1 MQIIDKKE
9 LENGRF
15 TGTLPV
21 RGGPD
26 LPVWMVCGASD
37 GPTLV
42 LTAGVHGCEY
52 VGIMTLRR
60 LFAQLTPAQI
70 RGRVILLPLVNGEG
84 FYAGS
89 KQVVPSDGKN
99 INRVFPP
106 PEEGTPAQEIARTVV
121 EQIYPEADFLLDLH
135 GGDVNEA
142 MTPLV
147 FYPATAAPDVTAR
160 ACEAAQHL
168 EVMYRIPS
176 TAKNGLYS
184 YAAQCGIPALLMEV
198 GGLGLW
204 NEEQVALE
212 LRSIQSLMGY
222 LDMGLAPVKNNR
234 QQEAEEMCYAEAD
247 TSGLWFPAVQ
257 PEQSIT
263 AGQTLGR
270 IEDLEGHVLQTVHA
284 RWDGMVLYHTVSL
297 GVTTGDAL
305 VAYGK
310 IGLTS

>member
-1 MQIIDKKE
+1 MQIIDRKA
-9 LENGRF
+9 LDTRRI
-15 TGTLPV
+15 TGILPV
-21 RGGPD
+21 RGGTG
-26 LPVWMVCGASD
+26 LPVWMLCGASD

-52 VGIMTLRR
+52 VGIVTLRQ
-60 LFAQLTPAQI
+60 LFARLSPAQI

-106 PEEGTPAQEIARTVV
+106 PAEGTMAQEIARTVV
-121 EQIYPEADFLLDLH
+121 EQIYPNADFLLDLH

-147 FYPATAAPDVTAR
+147 FYPATAAPDVTAQ
-160 ACEAAQHL
+160 AKAAAQHL

-176 TAKNGLYS
+176 TVQNGLYS

-198 GGLGLW
+198 GGMGLW
-204 NEEQVALE
+204 TEKQVELE

-222 LDMGLAPVKNNR
+222 LDMGPAPVKNIR
-234 QQEAEEMCYAEAD
+234 QKEAKEMCYAEAES
-247 TSGLWFPAVQ
+247 SGLWFPEVK
-257 PEQSIT
+257 PEQLIS
-263 AGQTLGR
+263 AGQMLGR
-270 IEDLEGHVLQTVHA
+270 IEDLEGHILQTVHA
-284 RWDGMVLYHTVSL
+284 RWDGIVLYHTVSL
-297 GVTTGDAL
+297 GVAAEDAL
-305 VAYGK
+305 LAYGK
-310 IGLTS
+310 IEE

>member
-9 LENGRF
+9 LENGRI
-15 TGTLPV
+15 TGTLSV
-21 RGGPD
+21 RGGPG
-26 LPVWMVCGASD
+26 LPVWMICGASD
-37 GPTLV
+37 GLTLV

-60 LFAQLTPAQI
+60 LFAQLVPAQI
-70 RGRVILLPLVNGEG
+70 RGRVILLPLVNCEG

-106 PEEGTPAQEIARTVV
+106 PEEGTMAQEIARTVV
-121 EQIYPEADFLLDLH
+121 EQIYQEADFLLDLH

-147 FYPATAAPDVTAR
+147 FYPATAAPDVCTQAR
-160 ACEAAQHL
+160 AAAQHL

-176 TAKNGLYS
+176 TARNGLYS

-198 GGLGLW
+198 GGMGLW
-204 NEEQVALE
+204 TEEQVELE

-222 LDMGLAPVKNNR
+222 LDMGPTPVKNSR
-234 QQEAEEMCYAEAD
+234 QQEMMEMCYAEAEV
-247 TSGLWFPAVQ
+247 SGFWFPAIKT
-257 PEQSIT
+257 EHKIS
-263 AGQTLGR
+263 AGQILGR
-270 IEDLEGHVLQTVHA
+270 IEDLEGRILQTINA
-284 RWDGMVLYHTVSL
+284 RWDGMALYHTVSL

-305 VAYGK
+305 VAYGR
-310 IGLTS
+310 IG

>member
-1 MQIIDKKE
+1 MQITDRKE
-9 LENGRF
+9 WEAGRI

-21 RGGPD
+21 QGGPG
-26 LPVWMVCGASD
+26 LPVWMICGASD

-60 LFAQLTPAQI
+60 LFAQLAPAQI
-70 RGRVILLPLVNGEG
+70 RGRVILLPLVNSEG

-106 PEEGTPAQEIARTVV
+106 PEKGTIAQEIARTVV
-121 EQIYPEADFLLDLH
+121 EQIYQEADFLLDLH

-147 FYPATAAPDVTAR
+147 FYPATAAPEVTAQAR
-160 ACEAAQHL
+160 EAAQHL
-168 EVMYRIPS
+168 EVLYRIPS
-176 TAKNGLYS
+176 TAQNGLYS

-198 GGLGLW
+198 GGMGLW
-204 NEEQVALE
+204 TEEQVELE

-222 LDMGLAPVKNNR
+222 LDMGSAPVKNNR
-234 QQEAEEMCYAEAD
+234 QQEAEEMCYAEAEV
-247 TSGLWFPAVQ
+247 SGFWFPEIKT
-257 PEQSIT
+257 EQKIS
-263 AGQTLGR
+263 AGQMLGR
-270 IEDLEGHVLQTVHA
+270 IENLEGRILQTIRA
-284 RWDGMVLYHTVSL
+284 RWDGMALYHTVSL

-310 IGLTS
+310 IG

>member
-1 MQIIDKKE
+1 MQITDRKE
-9 LENGRF
+9 WEAGRI

-21 RGGPD
+21 RGGPG
-26 LPVWMVCGASD
+26 LPVWMICGASD

-60 LFAQLTPAQI
+60 LFAQLAPAQI
-70 RGRVILLPLVNGEG
+70 RGRGILLPLVNSEG

-106 PEEGTPAQEIARTVV
+106 PEKGTMAQEIARTVV
-121 EQIYPEADFLLDLH
+121 EQIYQEADFLLDLH

-147 FYPATAAPDVTAR
+147 FYPATAAPEVTAQAR
-160 ACEAAQHL
+160 EAAQHL
-168 EVMYRIPS
+168 EVLYRIPS
-176 TAKNGLYS
+176 TAQNGLYS

-198 GGLGLW
+198 GGMGLW
-204 NEEQVALE
+204 TEEQVELE

-222 LDMGLAPVKNNR
+222 LDMGPTPVKNSR
-234 QQEAEEMCYAEAD
+234 QQETMEMCYTEAD
-247 TSGLWFPAVQ
+247 TPGLWFPEVKA
-257 PEQSIT
+257 EQLIS
-263 AGQTLGR
+263 AGQMLGR
-270 IEDLEGHVLQTVHA
+270 IEDLEGRILQTIHA
-284 RWDGMVLYHTVSL
+284 RWDGMALYHTVSL

-310 IGLTS
+310 IG

>member
-1 MQIIDKKE
+1 M
-9 LENGRF
+9 
-15 TGTLPV
+15 
-21 RGGPD
+21 
-26 LPVWMVCGASD
+26 
-37 GPTLV
+37 
-42 LTAGVHGCEY
+42 
-52 VGIMTLRR
+52 
-60 LFAQLTPAQI
+60 
-70 RGRVILLPLVNGEG
+70 ILLPLVNGGG

-106 PEEGTPAQEIARTVV
+106 LEEGTLAQEIARTVV

-147 FYPATAAPDVTAR
+147 FYPATAAPDVTAQ

-222 LDMGLAPVKNNR
+222 LDMGPSPVKNNR

-247 TSGLWFPAVQ
+247 TSGLWLPAVQ
-257 PEQSIT
+257 PEQPIT

-270 IEDLEGHVLQTVHA
+270 IEDLEGRVLQTVHA

-310 IGLTS
+310 IE

>member
-1 MQIIDKKE
+1 MDDLRSI
-9 LENGRF
+9 GR
-15 TGTLPV
+15 
-21 RGGPD
+21 
-26 LPVWMVCGASD
+26 
-37 GPTLV
+37 PTLV

-60 LFAQLTPAQI
+60 LFAQLAPAQI
-70 RGRVILLPLVNGEG
+70 RGRVILLPLVNSEG

-106 PEEGTPAQEIARTVV
+106 PEKGTMAQEIARTVV
-121 EQIYPEADFLLDLH
+121 EQIYQEADFLLDLH

-147 FYPATAAPDVTAR
+147 FYPATAAPEVTAQAR
-160 ACEAAQHL
+160 EAAQHL
-168 EVMYRIPS
+168 EVLYRIPS
-176 TAKNGLYS
+176 TAQNGLYS

-198 GGLGLW
+198 GGMGLW
-204 NEEQVALE
+204 TEEQVELE

-222 LDMGLAPVKNNR
+222 LDMGPTPVKNSR
-234 QQEAEEMCYAEAD
+234 QQETMEMCYTEAD
-247 TSGLWFPAVQ
+247 TPGLWFPEVKA
-257 PEQSIT
+257 EQLIS
-263 AGQTLGR
+263 AGQMLGR
-270 IEDLEGHVLQTVHA
+270 IEDLEGRILQTIHA
-284 RWDGMVLYHTVSL
+284 RWDGMALYHTVSL

-310 IGLTS
+310 IG